1 MLIILHSV
9 IVIVG
14 QQIYEHD
21 NNPDFGALNIVEV
34 ILISFILFEFLL
46 SFILLQH
53 HFLTIWNIVDFGLI
67 LWLIAFY
74 VADACVQNFYA
85 SAVFKLWALF
95 RMYWLTLLIQNISA
109 PKFSYKNKVKCVW
122 KSPVEEVSDILYN
135 LLWKAKKGTPV
146 KLDKGR
152 IEFCLKVIKSGRIY
166 EVDTNAIE

>member
-1 MLIILHSV
+1 M

-21 NNPDFGALNIVEV
+21 NNPEFGALNIVEV

-85 SAVFKLWALF
+85 SAVFKL
-95 RMYWLTLLIQNISA
+95 
-109 PKFSYKNKVKCVW
+109 
-122 KSPVEEVSDILYN
+122 
-135 LLWKAKKGTPV
+135 
-146 KLDKGR
+146 
-152 IEFCLKVIKSGRIY
+152 
-166 EVDTNAIE
+166 